1 MKTTEESAHKPC
13 GFRCTK
19 KKKMS
24 IKYKIQSSETLPFD
38 NGFLSPYSIKKMLNT
53 KYIHINLKNTVPCI
67 KIERYIENN
76 KKGIKFIKS
85 SYEEIDEYI
94 EKNGYDNK
102 YLDSTKGYYTLLK
115 DYGCVLAHYNWHK
128 SSGKKITDPKR
139 NLNIIEETINRRKD
153 RLENII
159 KNSNTVHIYYAKAG
173 VEFIIINDEKFD
185 LTTNVVKEFL
195 ILTFSKY
202 GKKIIYHEFLC

>member
-1 MKTTEESAHKPC
+1 MKKTEESVHIPC
-13 GFRCTK
+13 GFRCCTK
-19 KKKMS
+19 GKMS
-24 IKYKIQSSETLPFD
+24 IKYKILKRETLPFD
-38 NGFLSPYSIKKMLNT
+38 NGFWSPYSIKKILDS

-67 KIERYIENN
+67 KTERYMENN
-76 KKGIKFIKS
+76 KRGIKFVES
-85 SYEEIDEYI
+85 SYEEINKYI

-115 DYGCVLAHYNWHK
+115 DYGCVFAHYNWHK

-139 NLNIIEETINRRKD
+139 NLKIIEETINRRKE

-159 KNSNTVHIYYAKAG
+159 KNSNTLHIYYDKAG

-202 GKKIIYHEFLC
+202 EKKIIYHEF

>member
-1 MKTTEESAHKPC
+1 MEKTEESVHIPC
-13 GFRCTK
+13 GFRCHTK
-19 KKKMS
+19 GKMS
-24 IKYKIQSSETLPFD
+24 MKYKIQKRETFPFD
-38 NGFLSPYSIKKMLNT
+38 NGFWSPYSIKKILDN

-67 KIERYIENN
+67 KIERYMDNN
-76 KKGIKFIKS
+76 KKGIKFVES
-85 SYEEIDEYI
+85 SYEEINKYI

-139 NLNIIEETINRRKD
+139 NLKIIEETINRRKD

-159 KNSNTVHIYYAKAG
+159 KNSNTLHIYYDKAN

-202 GKKIIYHEFLC
+202 DKKIIYHEF

>member
-1 MKTTEESAHKPC
+1 MKKTEEGFHIPC
-13 GFRCTK
+13 GFRCKTK
-19 KKKMS
+19 GKMS
-24 IKYKIQSSETLPFD
+24 IQYKIQKRETLPFD
-38 NGFLSPYSIKKMLNT
+38 NGFWSPYSIKKILDN

-67 KIERYIENN
+67 KIQTYMNNN
-76 KKGIKFIKS
+76 KKGIKFVES
-85 SYEEIDEYI
+85 SYEEINKYI

-102 YLDSTKGYYTLLK
+102 YLDNTKGYYTLLK

-128 SSGKKITDPKR
+128 SSGQNITDPKI
-139 NLNIIEETINRRKD
+139 NLKIIEETLNRRKE

-159 KNSNTVHIYYAKAG
+159 KNSNTLHIYYDKAG

-202 GKKIIYHEFLC
+202 EKKIIYLEL

>member
-1 MKTTEESAHKPC
+1 MKKTEESVHIPC
-13 GFRCTK
+13 GFRCHTK
-19 KKKMS
+19 SKMS
-24 IKYKIQSSETLPFD
+24 IKYKIQKRETLPFD
-38 NGFLSPYSIKKMLNT
+38 NGFWSPYSVKKILDS

-67 KIERYIENN
+67 KTEGYMDNN
-76 KKGIKFIKS
+76 KEGIKFVES
-85 SYEEIDEYI
+85 SYEEINKYI

-139 NLNIIEETINRRKD
+139 NLKITEETINRRKD

-159 KNSNTVHIYYAKAG
+159 KNSNTLHIYYDKAG

-202 GKKIIYHEFLC
+202 DKKIIYHEL

>member
-1 MKTTEESAHKPC
+1 MKKTEESLHIPC
-13 GFRCTK
+13 GFRCHTK
-19 KKKMS
+19 GKMM
-24 IKYKIQSSETLPFD
+24 KEYKIQKRETYSFD
-38 NGFLSPYSIKKMLNT
+38 NGFWSPYSIKKILNT

-67 KIERYIENN
+67 KTEGYMENN
-76 KKGIKFIKS
+76 KKGIKFVKS
-85 SYEEIDEYI
+85 SYEEINKYI

-102 YLDSTKGYYTLLK
+102 YLDYTKGYYTLLK
-115 DYGCVLAHYNWHK
+115 DYGCVFAHYNWHK

-139 NLNIIEETINRRKD
+139 NLMIIEETINRRKE

-159 KNSNTVHIYYAKAG
+159 KKSNTLHIYYDKAG

-202 GKKIIYHEFLC
+202 EKKIIYHEF